1 MLNGYEC
8 SKAPPDCSVSEADEA
23 PSIPS
28 LPKDR
33 LSVLR
38 HLEKTNPEALALA
51 RDWDDTVWTLT
62 NTRKKIAQWVF
73 LSLLHFADAQGV
85 VDYNQLR

>member
-1 MLNGYEC
+1 L
-8 SKAPPDCSVSEADEA
+8 KALSDFCASETDEA

-33 LSVLR
+33 QSLFR

-51 RDWDDTVWTLT
+51 RDWDDTVWALM
-62 NTRKKIAQWVF
+62 NTQKKIAQSVF
-73 LSLLHFADAQGV
+73 LPLPQTTGA
-85 VDYNQLR
+85 